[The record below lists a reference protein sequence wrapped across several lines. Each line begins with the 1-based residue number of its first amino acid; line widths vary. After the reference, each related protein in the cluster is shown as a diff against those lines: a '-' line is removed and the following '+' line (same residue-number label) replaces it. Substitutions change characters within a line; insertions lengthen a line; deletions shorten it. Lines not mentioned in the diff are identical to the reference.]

1 MYSGVQQR
9 GGGLEEAWGAA
20 WGWHAMMGAV
30 YTRGGGVEAAA
41 LGRCGGAGSPAAW
54 GRCGGGEG
62 ATSGLR
68 RGGIQR
74 RGGSY
79 AAHGRR

>member
-1 MYSGVQQR
+1 MYSGVQRR
-9 GGGLEEAWGAA
+9 GGGLEEVGGAA

-30 YTRGGGVEAAA
+30 YTRVGGVEAA
-41 LGRCGGAGSPAAW
+41 LGRCGGAVSTSAW